1 MTSSNSSSPGP
12 PLWAIRLCK
21 WLWRVQ
27 GRFWRLIFGGFVAE
41 VLINIIINLIAN
53 VSLASQPLGVL
64 QQAALINLM
73 LQHAAITFT
82 IAIIIAAFEFV
93 IYFGSHIPLPTT
105 KVAAPLPFPV
115 PKRFLPP
122 WWQKALSWILS
133 ALLVVTIMIW
143 AGAAILHK
151 APPAPDRGIGIV
163 AGSNGLGICNGSCFF
178 DANRINGKL
187 KQEAARSASTGNLTA
202 AYQYWDW
209 AANEDTTDAEAKIF
223 LADTHILLTKTPH
236 MTFVVVVPLTGDETQ
251 IDEGRDI
258 LQGAFVRQKEYN
270 DAHPTGPQIYLLIA
284 NMGGQDSASQQTVAS
299 RILQA
304 AHMDST
310 LVGVTGLPFGST
322 NLINTLSQNNIPMTS
337 MAPLSA
343 PAKIPYFFSV
353 APSLQDEAQAAASY
367 ITNTLHAGRIFV
379 TFESGD
385 TYSTALKNAF
395 VDATTSTLAGI
406 RPYPGGSKS
415 SLSDIALEAI
425 SDNADL
431 IYFAGPPADASTLL
445 ASMHGISQPPE
456 VMGGDII
463 YQSIHAPASDRANF
477 NGFLFSA
484 FSYPDEW
491 SLQHLQQPAFISDYW
506 QTFDPDKQHAG
517 NPYTYSRA
525 GSDTILSY
533 DALSL
538 LTSAS
543 DIVLFKEKLTLTA
556 QILWAALN
564 QFTPDNMLQ
573 GVSGQVSFMDA
584 SSTPYKKA
592 ILILSIQPGGTRSLA
607 VQSGSYSCASS
618 CYKGVSG

>member
-1 MTSSNSSSPGP
+1 M
-12 PLWAIRLCK
+12 
-21 WLWRVQ
+21 
-27 GRFWRLIFGGFVAE
+27 
-41 VLINIIINLIAN
+41 
-53 VSLASQPLGVL
+53 
-64 QQAALINLM
+64 
-73 LQHAAITFT
+73 
-82 IAIIIAAFEFV
+82 
-93 IYFGSHIPLPTT
+93 
-105 KVAAPLPFPV
+105 
-115 PKRFLPP
+115 
-122 WWQKALSWILS
+122 
-133 ALLVVTIMIW
+133 
-143 AGAAILHK
+143 
-151 APPAPDRGIGIV
+151 V

-178 DANRINGKL
+178 DANRINGTL
-187 KQEAARSASTGNLTA
+187 KQEAARNASTGNLTA

-223 LADTHILLTKTPH
+223 LADTHIAITGTPH
-236 MTFVVVVPLTGDETQ
+236 MTFVVAVPLTGDETQ

-258 LQGAFVRQKEYN
+258 LQGAFVRQEEYN
-270 DAHPTGPQIYLLIA
+270 DAHPTGLQIYLLIA
-284 NMGGQDSASQQTVAS
+284 NMGGQDSASQQTIAG

-322 NLINTLSQNNIPMTS
+322 NLINALSQNNIPMIS

-343 PAKIPYFFSV
+343 PIKIPYFLSI

-367 ITNTLHAGRIFV
+367 ITNTLHARRIFV
-379 TFESGD
+379 AFESGD
-385 TYSTALKNAF
+385 AYSTALKNAF

-415 SLSDIALEAI
+415 SLSDIALEAV

-463 YQSIHAPASDRANF
+463 YQSIHSPASDRANF
-477 NGFLFSA
+477 NGLLFSA

-506 QTFDPDKQHAG
+506 QAFDPDKQHAG
-517 NPYTYSRA
+517 NPYTFSRA
-525 GSDTILSY
+525 GSDTILAY

-538 LTSAS
+538 FTSAS
-543 DIVLFKEKLTLTA
+543 DIVLFKEKLTLT
-556 QILWAALN
+556 QEVLWAALN
-564 QFTPDNMLQ
+564 QFTPDTMLL
-573 GVSGQVSFMDA
+573 GVSGQVSFMGA

-607 VQSGSYSCASS
+607 VQSGMYSCASS